1 MNCFSKKNIM
11 TWLVVALVAG
21 ISAGA
26 MAQDSITIENGEIT
40 IESDDGQ
47 QVIMLDTDRMGKILS
62 ETLEISRDG
71 LQDVLA
77 ELDEMQLEIKLGNDN
92 QLSLATREQMWEVNL
107 DVIFDELGS
116 VLETAFDDLDT
127 DDWAGHYS
135 FEDEDNN
142 EEELEAELDR
152 LKDELK
158 ELRRELQY
166 LKEI

>member
-47 QVIMLDTDRMGKILS
+47 QVIMFDTDSMGKILS
-62 ETLEISRDG
+62 ETLEVSRDG

-92 QLSLATREQMWEVNL
+92 QLSLETRDQMWEVNL

-116 VLETAFDDLDT
+116 ALETAFDDLDT

-135 FEDEDNN
+135 FEDVDND

-158 ELRRELQY
+158 ELRRELQH